1 MLGIFPVPLPGATS
15 SINLLLALPKCT
27 SDYEEQL
34 PDGACWS
41 YLNLQAAQLLSLP
54 ALWQAKEETPICL
67 LV

>member
-15 SINLLLALPKCT
+15 SINLLLALPF
-27 SDYEEQL
+27 DYEEQL

-54 ALWQAKEETPICL
+54 ALWQAKEETPICSL
-67 LV
+67 I